1 MSTEDLQNHPAKIP
15 SNGRKFLELPMEVL
29 LMIFRNVLRTPT
41 GDGILVLKTS
51 CSTTKRVELHF
62 AAVEPRRGEGTDWE
76 LATYHLTHAQMTWSF
91 MICRALYQEQM
102 NLFYSENQFVFAS
115 FRDMGTFLKRIG
127 PSRRKHIGSVVVCD
141 DTSYGDLEPGQHH
154 QQKSTDPLITLRAA
168 REAWALLGESQY
180 LRRLEIRFEEYVNI
194 VFPDIYPPGSTTELP
209 KITGSAGKIGTDRMA
224 DEEEWGW
231 HYTDVEEFR
240 RLPGISIVRRFRGLS
255 EVVIVERQ
263 TLSALRDENNA
274 FVAKFK
280 AMLTSTKQFTAPTT
294 ENQVPAL
301 AVPQLQDTATNVT
314 TSVKNPAGHTLTS
327 ALDTEI
333 HDRAQRF
340 KQGQESGYFDNLK
353 LAHRLEHPIAR
364 WEERIFSPRKG
375 RALSSSFCEAVTS
388 VVEDEEHEGPFGARQ
403 TRAGQRWICSFQ
415 NATDFRLQHT
425 ASVSLVFQLIVE
437 VGVANDFDQERSGCD
452 DVDESDDVAGG
463 KSTSHEGIGA
473 EDSEGDWL
481 KQNSRGRDWQ
491 ADYRPL
497 FDPYACDRRW
507 DPKKPCHDAWDS
519 VKLVPDGSY
528 RDGRVFDCGLDV
540 PVGYISVGT
549 SHL

>member
-1 MSTEDLQNHPAKIP
+1 MSTEDLQSHPAKTP
-15 SNGRKFLELPMEVL
+15 SKGRKFLDLPMEVL
-29 LMIFRNVLRTPT
+29 LLIFRHVLRTPT
-41 GDGILVLKTS
+41 GDGILVMKTS

-91 MICRALYQEQM
+91 MICRALYREQM

-127 PSRRKHIGSVVVCD
+127 PSRRKHIGSVVICD
-141 DTSYGDLEPGQHH
+141 DTSYGDLEPGQYHLP
-154 QQKSTDPLITLRAA
+154 KSTDPLITLRAA
-168 REAWALLGESQY
+168 REAWTLLGESQY

-194 VFPDIYPPGSTTELP
+194 AFPDIHAAGSTTDFP
-209 KITGSAGKIGTDRMA
+209 TISGSSGKIGTDRMTD
-224 DEEEWGW
+224 DEEWEW

-240 RLPGISIVRRFRGLS
+240 HLPGINIVKRFRGLN
-255 EVVIVERQ
+255 EVVIVERR
-263 TLSALRDENNA
+263 TLRPLREENNA
-274 FVAKFK
+274 FVAKFQ
-280 AMLTSTKQFTAPTT
+280 AMLTSNKKFTAPTT

-301 AVPQLQDTATNVT
+301 AGPRLQETAMNVT
-314 TSVKNPAGHTLTS
+314 TTVKPHIGHTLTN
-327 ALDTEI
+327 AVDTEI

-388 VVEDEEHEGPFGARQ
+388 VVEDEEHEGPFGPRQ
-403 TRAGQRWICSFQ
+403 TQAGQKWIGSFQ
-415 NATDFRLQHT
+415 NATDFRLQHK
-425 ASVSLVFQLIVE
+425 AS
-437 VGVANDFDQERSGCD
+437 ERSGCD
-452 DVDESDDVAGG
+452 NVEESDDAAGG
-463 KSTSHEGIGA
+463 NATSREGIGA
-473 EDSEGDWL
+473 GDGKGDWL
-481 KQNSRGRDWQ
+481 VENSRGRDWQ
-491 ADYRPL
+491 NDYRPL

-519 VKLVPDGSY
+519 AKLVPDGSY
-528 RDGRVFDCGLDV
+528 RDGRWFDCGLDV